1 MRLNNCQ
8 QNIALARAVPI
19 LPLQVSS
26 LSIEQ
31 ACGRGTPQPHI
42 IITTG

>member
-8 QNIALARAVPI
+8 QNITLARAVPI
-19 LPLQVSS
+19 FPLQLSS

-31 ACGRGTPQPHI
+31 PCGHGTPQHH
-42 IITTG
+42 ITTG